1 MFCNF
6 ESMDFKQLLTSIKNK
21 NFKPVYILHGEEPY
35 FIDKIADAIEESA
48 LEEHER
54 DFNQTI
60 VYGRDAD
67 ILTLISELKGYPMMA
82 ERRLVVIREAQD
94 FKQVEQLESYV
105 ENLLDTTILVVCY
118 KYKNIDARK
127 KFLKESAKKGVVFKS
142 EKIREYQLPDWIVT
156 YLKGKGFMISSKATM
171 LLAENVGND
180 LSRLVNEIDKLSIL
194 VEKGTTINEVHIE
207 ENIGISK
214 DYNVYELTNALAK
227 LDITKA
233 NKIVHYFSQNPKAAD
248 LTNIVSNLF
257 KFFTQLMRIHFVPN
271 KSREYVANALKVHPF
286 VAGELI
292 QAASK
297 FAPKKIAANIEIL
310 YEFDLKSK
318 GINSNNVPQG
328 ELMQELT
335 YRLLH

>member
-1 MFCNF
+1 
-6 ESMDFKQLLTSIKNK
+6 MDYKQLLSSIKNK
-21 NFKPVYILHGEEPY
+21 DFKPVYILHGEEPY
-35 FIDKIADAIEESA
+35 FIDKIAEAIEESA

-67 ILTLISELKGYPMMA
+67 ILSIISELKGYPMMA

-94 FKQVEQLESYV
+94 FKQVEQLETYV
-105 ENLLDTTILVVCY
+105 ENFLETTILVVCY
-118 KYKNIDARK
+118 KYKAIDARK
-127 KFLKESAKKGVVFKS
+127 KFLKESSKKGVVFKS
-142 EKIREYQLPDWIVT
+142 EKIREYQLPDWIVS
-156 YLKGKGFMISSKATM
+156 YLKVKGFMISSKATM

-180 LSRLVNEIDKLSIL
+180 LSRLVNEIDKLSHL

-227 LDITKA
+227 LDISKA
-233 NKIVHYFSQNPKAAD
+233 NKIVHYFNQNPKAAD
-248 LTNIVSNLF
+248 LTNVVSILF
-257 KFFTQLMRIHFVPN
+257 KFFTQLMRVHFAQN
-271 KSREYVANALKVHPF
+271 KSREFIANALKVHSF

-292 QAASK
+292 QAAAK

-318 GINSNNVPQG
+318 GLNSNNVPQG